1 MSKIE
6 IPADVINRSAYL
18 KYIAYSQHPVL
29 KNRTIVTS
37 EGEEFDIAILP
48 HYLRDRIKHLSP
60 KEQETIMAQKRE
72 YNSMLMKKNTY
83 KAQAY
88 GKIGRPKGSTNTKT
102 DEQKRYDLLVADVVE
117 LFGRMFTINEVIR
130 ILGEDNGIQVEES
143 TVKKILRDNIVEIE
157 RKREE
162 FRNKV
167 ADVRLYNKRP
177 RLEELAWMYSKMKMR
192 YVALNS
198 TEAYNA
204 MLRTLEQL
212 RKEAEGDV
220 LNVHGAIDMNLNVE
234 INAHIQ
240 KEILKTINLKEIII
254 GRIAARMNYDPKK
267 LIAGLHNSF
276 YNKFVPI
283 SGDYDPNAEIE
294 YPSLINYDFAEI
306 ERRNAERDDIVDVQA
321 EPLEEPQEQKAKSV
335 RELFLAKI
343 RKQKEELEQRSSA
356 YTEDMTSIPVREDFE
371 EVKRGKGRAKDSTP
385 PSKTKK
391 GVKKK

>member
-130 ILGEDNGIQVEES
+130 ILGEDNGIQVEEA

-212 RKEAEGDV
+212 RKEAEGDI

-343 RKQKEELEQRSSA
+343 RKQKEEMEQRSSA

-371 EVKRGKGRAKDSTP
+371 KVKRGKGRAKDRIP

>member
-130 ILGEDNGIQVEES
+130 ILGEANGIQVEEA
-143 TVKKILRDNIVEIE
+143 TVKKILRDNIVDIE
-157 RKREE
+157 SKREE

-212 RKEAEGDV
+212 RKEAEGDI

-343 RKQKEELEQRSSA
+343 RKQKEEMEQRSSA

-371 EVKRGKGRAKDSTP
+371 KVKRGKGRAKDSTP

>member
-130 ILGEDNGIQVEES
+130 ILGEDNGIQVEEA

-212 RKEAEGDV
+212 RKEAEGDI

-254 GRIAARMNYDPKK
+254 GRISARMNYDPKK

-343 RKQKEELEQRSSA
+343 RKQKEEMEQRSSA

-371 EVKRGKGRAKDSTP
+371 KVKRGKGRAKDSTP

>member
-6 IPADVINRSAYL
+6 IPEDVINHTAYM

-60 KEQETIMAQKRE
+60 KEQDIIMAQKHD

-88 GKIGRPKGSTNTKT
+88 GRIGRPKGSTNNKT

-130 ILGEDNGIQVEES
+130 ILGEDNGIQVEEA
-143 TVKKILRDNIVEIE
+143 TVKKILRDNIVDIE

-220 LNVHGAIDMNLNVE
+220 LNVRGAIDMNLNVE

-294 YPSLINYDFAEI
+294 YPSLINYDFTEI
-306 ERRNAERDDIVDVQA
+306 ERRNAERDDIVDIQA
-321 EPLEEPQEQKAKSV
+321 EPLDEPQEQKAKSV

-343 RKQKEELEQRSSA
+343 RKQKEEMEQRSSA

-385 PSKTKK
+385 PSKTKR
-391 GVKKK
+391 GVRKR